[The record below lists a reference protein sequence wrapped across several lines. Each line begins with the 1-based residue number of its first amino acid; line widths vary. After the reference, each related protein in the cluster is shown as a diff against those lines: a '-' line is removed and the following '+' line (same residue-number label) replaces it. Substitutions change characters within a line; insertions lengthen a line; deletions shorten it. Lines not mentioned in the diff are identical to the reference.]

1 MKINAL
7 STLANISQPKAV
19 KQQTVQYDA
28 YVTNKAQTYSSENV
42 RANFAPLSFKGNIPE
57 IRSAFIITKEENDIP
72 LLQTR
77 VNGSYIVDFDSQTE
91 VIYGIDALNY
101 LRAANEFPYDTQIII
116 PKKCEGEYITKNKT
130 VPLKENSAVMI
141 NGGTEAKVRINKGFP
156 MIIVSKK
163 DYDWYERYT
172 KHAQT
177 DTIKAK
183 FGELEY
189 HNSHLYNGDFSPNM
203 ILGEKFTSEGY
214 LNTLGL
220 NKWQSKNY
228 LIYDLA
234 NKRDMMSEDDRAEF
248 DKAKSLFDKLMD
260 KGFISHQQDGYVR
273 FNKFYNTQYQR
284 QLMKEEGFT
293 DDEIDSIM
301 PIFEQTRMVH
311 GDSRFC
317 RKGSSLGFTQSELE
331 KLKQCGILH
340 NNKKQTES
348 IFWKETFAT
357 ENDLRT
363 RLNSEDFSQ
372 EEQAHIVQ
380 VWREL
385 NNNGYD
391 ISGLKFIDKN
401 AAVYNLNDKLNNWTL
416 EKTNWVTNSTALT
429 NDKGKTPFIGTS
441 LVQTDEPRV
450 FAMDE
455 LRKGEKLHKHPNNAE
470 KRQTEIYMITSGAAA
485 LVVVRNGKPEIKI
498 LKAGDLAVIDA
509 GVEHCIN
516 SVMGE
521 YEQIVVQ
528 VPSAFQYGFDFKRE
542 TQEPEGYSKEGFT
555 KEARYALEESR
566 NLGLI

>member
-1 MKINAL
+1 MKINQL
-7 STLANISQPKAV
+7 YTLANIPPKSNV
-19 KQQTVQYDA
+19 EKKVHKYDA
-28 YVTNKAQTYSSENV
+28 GSSTQQSEYTSENI

-57 IRSAFIITKEENDIP
+57 IRSAFIITKDEADIP
-72 LLQTR
+72 LMQTK
-77 VNGSYIVDFDSQTE
+77 VNGSYVVDFDSQTE

-101 LRAANEFPYDTQIII
+101 LRETNEFSYDTQIII
-116 PKKCEGEYITKNKT
+116 PKKCAGEFITKGKT
-130 VPLKENSAVMI
+130 VPLKENTAVMI

-172 KHAQT
+172 KNAQT
-177 DTIKAK
+177 ETIKAK
-183 FGELEY
+183 YGELEY

-203 ILGEKFTSEGY
+203 LLAPKFTSESY

-234 NKRDMMSEDDRAEF
+234 SKRDMMSEEDGTEF
-248 DKAKSLFDKLMD
+248 DKTKSLFDRLMD
-260 KGFISHQQDGYVR
+260 KGIISHKEDGYIR
-273 FNKFYNTQYQR
+273 FNRFYNTEYQT
-284 QLMKEEGFT
+284 QLMKKEGFS
-293 DDEIDSIM
+293 DDEIRLIM

-317 RKGSSLGFTQSELE
+317 RKSSASIFSEAELE

-340 NNKKQTES
+340 NNKKQTET

-357 ENDLRT
+357 ENDLRN
-363 RLNSEDFSQ
+363 RLNQEGFSY
-372 EEQAHIVQ
+372 EEQSHIIQ
-380 VWREL
+380 AWKEL
-385 NNNGYD
+385 NNSGYD

-441 LVQTDEPRV
+441 LVQTDEQRV
-450 FAMDE
+450 FPMDE
-455 LRKGEKLHKHPNNAE
+455 LRKGEKLHKHPNRAE

-498 LKAGDLAVIDA
+498 LKEGDLAVIDA

-516 SVMGE
+516 SVIGE

-528 VPSAFQYGFDFKRE
+528 VPSAFQYGFDFKCE
-542 TQEPEGYSKEGFT
+542 TPEPEGYSKEAFT
-555 KEARYALEESR
+555 KESKLALEESR
-566 NLGLI
+566 TLGLI